1 MTKIV
6 IKKTNGR
13 YSCFTCSGH
22 AGYAQS
28 GSDIVCAAV
37 SILVINTINAMEI
50 FAAEEM
56 EVSSQEEGGII
67 DVKFPFPIGEKA
79 ILLMDTMVLGL
90 QSIGQQYGKKYLRLK
105 IEEV

>member
-6 IKKTNGR
+6 IRKNNGR
-13 YSCFTCSGH
+13 YTGFTCSGH